1 MVLGEVC
8 GRVKSSKRSA
18 RRGWCMWRFVIEES
32 LLWFVLLVWV
42 CLLRWGR
49 RRGVPFWWWCCL
61 LPGRSIQMDE
71 GEDRKSPLDSAGL
84 LYLGFRYHVYITE

>member
-1 MVLGEVC
+1 MEEEESVVLGEVC

-32 LLWFVLLVWV
+32 LLWFALLVWV

-49 RRGVPFWWWCCL
+49 RRGYHFCGGVVYFLDGVYRWMKMKMESHRL
-61 LPGRSIQMDE
+61 ILPVYSI
-71 GEDRKSPLDSAGL
+71 
-84 LYLGFRYHVYITE
+84 